1 MQNKQESPIIEHLKN
16 LYYLPS
22 EVVWLENDIS
32 QLKSTNDPAWAET
45 IDLENK
51 RINRCH
57 KNIEMLTSV
66 INGVN
71 DPILRQVLAL
81 RFAIGLGWAQVA
93 LEAGGTGAAC
103 KQMAYRWAR
112 KMEKKQRCVN

>member
-1 MQNKQESPIIEHLKN
+1 MQNKQKSLIIEQLKN

-22 EVVWLENDIS
+22 EVAWLENDIN

-45 IDLENK
+45 IDLETKRLNK
-51 RINRCH
+51 CRND
-57 KNIEMLTSV
+57 IETLTSI

-71 DPILRQVLAL
+71 DLILRQVLTL
-81 RFAIGLGWAQVA
+81 HFAVGLGWGQVA
-93 LEAGGTGAAC
+93 IEVGGTGAAC

-112 KMEKKQRCVN
+112 KMEENKDA

>member
-1 MQNKQESPIIEHLKN
+1 MQNKQESPIIEQLKN

-32 QLKSTNDPAWAET
+32 HLKSTNDPAWAET

-51 RINRCH
+51 RLNICH
-57 KNIEMLTSV
+57 KNIEMLTSI

-71 DPILRQVLAL
+71 DPILRQVLTL
-81 RFAIGLGWAQVA
+81 RFAVGLGWGQVA
-93 LEAGGTGAAC
+93 IKVGGTGAAC

-112 KMEKKQRCVN
+112 KMEENKDA